1 MSSSSIKVL
10 QIGLTELEWRECARL
25 AQFAV
30 TKLRAKLHLSPEEV
44 EDLASEGTIAAVG
57 ALRTW
62 QPEKGKKSTWLLRRV
77 NGEILDTLKKLRYAG
92 LTGVLKEG
100 VSVVTASFLA
110 NDDED
115 SGEEGTTGAP
125 ALEWEAILGTTE
137 DYDSNAE
144 ALAIAIAVE
153 QLPKADRELV
163 EGYYG
168 LSGIGPTRSLRQLGQ
183 AHKLSGEAVRL
194 RLNRILTDLA
204 K

>member
-110 NDDED
+110 SDDED
-115 SGEEGTTGAP
+115 SEEGATSAP
-125 ALEWEAILGTTE
+125 ALEWETVLGTTE
-137 DYDSNAE
+137 DFDSNAE

-153 QLPKADRELV
+153 QLPKGDRELI

-168 LSGIGPTRSLRQLGQ
+168 LSGIGQTRSLRQLGREYG
-183 AHKLSGEAVRL
+183 LSGEGVRL
-194 RLNRILTDLA
+194 RINRILSDLSN
-204 K
+204 